1 MAPTQEPKLPLQGQ
15 QVRGLKHLRRI
26 TSLLQRLH
34 VDATARD
41 RAHNRKLFYD
51 QYAALVLL
59 AMFSPAID
67 SLRGIQ
73 QASDLPKVRKLLGC
87 SRASLGSLSEAS
99 RVFDPTLLL
108 EVIAEL
114 GGQLAPLAKDP
125 RLTGQVSTTLTLCDG
140 TLLKALPRLAESMWK
155 HSRTGNVMHGWRMHT
170 QFELDRHVPS
180 DVRLTPYRCQGD
192 EASVLLSNLRSGR
205 CYVMDR
211 GYFNYRLFDG
221 IVRVGSDYVC
231 RVKKT
236 LCVIDLIEQ
245 REPTAEA
252 RAAGVVRDRVV
263 HAGSTPDKRAGHRL
277 RLVEV
282 RVQVQPRGA
291 RGEGKPHAPPKTEVL
306 LIATNLLD
314 VPAELIALIYRYR
327 WTVELFFRFFKQ
339 ILGCRHLISDDP
351 DGITIQ
357 CYCAVL
363 ACMLLQLW
371 TGKRP
376 DKAMHR
382 MVNFYLCGW
391 AGEDDVL
398 AWINKPDNAGVK
410 LRAKDALWKKLGY

>member
-1 MAPTQEPKLPLQGQ
+1 MARARRPKLQRE
-15 QVRGLKHLRRI
+15 QVRGLKYLRQI
-26 TSLLQRLH
+26 TSLLRRLH
-34 VDATARD
+34 EDATARD
-41 RAHNRKLFYD
+41 KAHNRKLFFD
-51 QYAALVLL
+51 EYASLVLL

-73 QASDLPKVRKLLGC
+73 QASEMPKVGKLLGC
-87 SRASLGSLSEAS
+87 SRASLGSLSEAA
-99 RVFDPTLLL
+99 RVFDPNLLL
-108 EVIAEL
+108 EVIGEL
-114 GGQLAPLAKDP
+114 RQELLPLANDP
-125 RLTGQVSTTLTLCDG
+125 RLNEVCGVLTLCDG
-140 TLLKALPRLAESMWK
+140 TLLKALPRLAGSMWK
-155 HSRTGNVMHGWRMHT
+155 HSRSGNRMHGWRMHT
-170 QFELDRHVPS
+170 QFELDRHVPT

-192 EASVLLSNLRSGR
+192 EQTVLLAGLQPGR
-205 CYVMDR
+205 CYVLDR
-211 GYFNYRLFDG
+211 GYFGYQLLNG

-236 LCVIDLIEQ
+236 IGVIELIDER
-245 REPTAEA
+245 RELSTEA
-252 RAAGVVRDRVV
+252 RAAGVASDRVV
-263 HAGSTPDKRAGHRL
+263 RAGSTPDKRADHPL
-277 RLVEV
+277 RLVEL

-291 RGEGKPHAPPKTEVL
+291 RGEGKPQLPPRTERL
-306 LIATNLLD
+306 LIATNLLQ

-339 ILGCRHLISDDP
+339 VLGCRHLISDDP
-351 DGITIQ
+351 RGITIQ
-357 CYCAVL
+357 CYCAVI

-391 AGEDDVL
+391 AGIDDVL
-398 AWINKPDNAGVK
+398 AWADRPDNTGVK